1 MDDVVGAKIASVK
14 MVKANDNDSV
24 IKLKNSS
31 DVNIENV
38 VYYNDEWGKAP
49 AELSG
54 INHTN
59 GNGIVSFPVKSN
71 Q

>member
-1 MDDVVGAKIASVK
+1 

-31 DVNIENV
+31 AVSIEHV
-38 VYYNDEWGKAP
+38 VYYTDEWGKAP

-54 INHTN
+54 INHAN
-59 GNGIVSFPVKSN
+59 GNSMVSFPVKAEK
-71 Q
+71 